1 MKSDFSAQLQEL
13 YIVAKRYLSF
23 QIDVAKFSLA
33 ERVALLLGGLAL
45 GLIGLLSGGIL
56 VLFLAFSAA
65 SLFRTI
71 MSPALAHLT
80 VAGCI
85 AVLFLLLYLLRK
97 PLILNPISRLV
108 SKIIFKND
116 NRNN

>member
-1 MKSDFSAQLQEL
+1 
-13 YIVAKRYLSF
+13 
-23 QIDVAKFSLA
+23 
-33 ERVALLLGGLAL
+33 
-45 GLIGLLSGGIL
+45 
-56 VLFLAFSAA
+56 
-65 SLFRTI
+65 

>member
-23 QIDVAKFSLA
+23 QIDVAKYSLA

-71 MSPALAHLT
+71 MSPALCPSDCGRVYRRIVPA
-80 VAGCI
+80 AISI
-85 AVLFLLLYLLRK
+85 AQAVD
-97 PLILNPISRLV
+97 P
-108 SKIIFKND
+108 
-116 NRNN
+116 